1 MSTHWSSSLES
12 LFDRDDTEIPL
23 FEAALIF
30 ASHLYQNLNTTEV
43 MVELDR
49 LRIGLKERVLGTKSF
64 LDRLSALNEFLFVSN
79 GFEPN
84 RDDYFDPRNSCMNE
98 VLSRRTGIP
107 ISLSIL
113 YIELGRFIDLNLSG
127 VCFPGHF
134 LVRCDEDDQLIFI
147 DVFSKG
153 QFLSWSDLQEALR
166 KNRGGEV
173 SPAIVSS
180 LVAPSTNRAILTR
193 FLQNLRAIYMERGDH
208 EKSLVILNWII
219 EFGLVCAEDHLN
231 RAKVCEGLGA
241 TGASIIDYE
250 RSLLLEPGQLN
261 AEQVKLKIAE
271 LRKIVQQVN

>member
-1 MSTHWSSSLES
+1 MPTHWSSSLKS
-12 LFDRDDTEIPL
+12 LFDRDDAEIPL
-23 FEAALIF
+23 FEASLIF

-43 MVELDR
+43 TVELDR
-49 LRIGLKERVLGTKSF
+49 LRIELKERVFGTKLF

-79 GFEPN
+79 GFKPN

-134 LVRCDEDDQLIFI
+134 FVRCDEDDQLIFI

-250 RSLLLEPGQLN
+250 RSLLMEPGQPN
-261 AEQVKLKIAE
+261 AEQVKLKISD
-271 LRKIVQQVN
+271 LRKIVQHVN